1 MRQHPVKPSG
11 GFTLMVAIFLIV
23 VLAAL
28 AVTIATLSSTQR
40 QTASLSILGAR
51 TYAAAASGM
60 EWAVHQA
67 LTAPV
72 SLNCGTPAGASF
84 NLAGGVLDGF
94 TITVTCAETA
104 GIVEG
109 ATGPYSVYALIVN
122 ASRGTLGSP
131 DYLNRTLQATVS
143 NAP

>member
-1 MRQHPVKPSG
+1 MRRSG
-11 GFTLMVAIFLIV
+11 GFTLVAAIFLIV

-28 AVTIATLSSTQR
+28 AVTIATISSTQR

-51 TYAAAASGM
+51 AYAAAASGM

-67 LTAPV
+67 LNAPA
-72 SLNCGTPAGASF
+72 SLNCGTPTGTSF
-84 NLAGGVLDGF
+84 MLSGGVLDGF
-94 TITVTCAETA
+94 TITVTCAESA

-109 ATGPYSVYALIVN
+109 TTGPYSVYALIVK

-131 DYLNRTLQATVS
+131 DFLNRTLQATVS